1 MKPKILTHLRN
12 FYKCTPRK
20 LRIYAMKGTMHW
32 RKLRNLKKKKHLSYE
47 ILKENHTKFKYYTR
61 INVEVFDCLFDYLQ
75 VEKDIETVKKKTK
88 KGRQIIILQGPIDN
102 DIDQIK
108 TEHSI

>member
-1 MKPKILTHLRN
+1 
-12 FYKCTPRK
+12 
-20 LRIYAMKGTMHW
+20 MKGAMHW
-32 RKLRNLKKKKHLSYE
+32 RKLGNLKKKQLSYE
-47 ILKENHTKFKYYTR
+47 NLKENHTKFKYYTG

-75 VEKDIETVKKKTK
+75 VEKDIETVKKTK
-88 KGRQIIILQGPIDN
+88 NGRQIIILQGPIDN